1 MVPAKQRNDLYVELT
16 KDEQKQYKEML
27 REVFGRWKVEKPTIG
42 HMPKIQEFL
51 IEKKMPRLVEMVDEF
66 LDIETVGGCPDY
78 ESCER
83 FSPSIANQ
91 FDKYFDWFQKRF
103 PEDADKGV
111 EQMFVNRA
119 ALVPEFAKIACVSV
133 AFVTEKGET
142 KIQSFSDTDEKKLL
156 IEVQKLLRRIG
167 ELGFFLCGHNVKG
180 FDIPMLAKRMIMNG
194 LLPPK
199 ILPGHDTKPW
209 EIKAL
214 DTKELWQ
221 YGGYG
226 SIASLGSGLSS
237 SSISNGG
244 FSSRFMFEIG
254 ILVMFETTS

>member
-1 MVPAKQRNDLYVELT
+1 MINIPL
-16 KDEQKQYKEML
+16 
-27 REVFGRWKVEKPTIG
+27 EKLLFI
-42 HMPKIQEFL
+42 
-51 IEKKMPRLVEMVDEF
+51 
-66 LDIETVGGCPDY
+66 DIETVGIQPDWDHLVEVN
-78 ESCER
+78 ESLS
-83 FSPSIANQ
+83 FQ
-91 FDKYFDWFQKRF
+91 FQNYFDWFQKRF

-111 EQMFVNRA
+111 SQMFVNRS
-119 ALVPEFAKIACVSV
+119 ALVPEFARIACVSV
-133 AFVTEKGET
+133 AFVTDKGET
-142 KIQSFSDTDEKKLL
+142 KMQSFSNKNEKDLL
-156 IEVQKLLRRIG
+156 QDVQKLLRRIG

-226 SIASLGSGLSS
+226 SIASLELMCVCMGVESS
-237 SSISNGG
+237 KNMEVTGNKVHEAYWINKD
-244 FSSRFMFEIG
+244 IKG
-254 ILVMFETTS
+254 IVEYCEKDVLVLIDVIKKITTLT

>member
-1 MVPAKQRNDLYVELT
+1 MINIPLT
-16 KDEQKQYKEML
+16 KL
-27 REVFGRWKVEKPTIG
+27 
-42 HMPKIQEFL
+42 L
-51 IEKKMPRLVEMVDEF
+51 F
-66 LDIETVGGCPDY
+66 LDIETVGIQP
-78 ESCER
+78 EWEALENNR
-83 FSPSIANQ
+83 PELAFQ
-91 FDKYFDWFQKRF
+91 FRNYFDWFQKRF

-111 EQMFVNRA
+111 GQMFVNRA

-156 IEVQKLLRRIG
+156 IEVQKLLRRVG

-226 SIASLGSGLSS
+226 SIASLELMCVCMGVESS
-237 SSISNGG
+237 KNMEVTGNKVHEAYWVKKDIK
-244 FSSRFMFEIG
+244 G
-254 ILVMFETTS
+254 IVEYCEKDVLVLIDVIKKITNLV